1 MVLNMYKKRYHTI
14 TLDLD
19 TFERIKKFAK
29 NYNMS
34 ISYILKW
41 FIITIINEDGI
52 PNIDEIKE
60 IVEMR
65 KKEFLLDK
73 DSEYV
78 SLDEIEKTY
87 GINKDKIKK
96 MYYDYIKSLGYDVR
110 SVYKKSSNEI
120 VIPKGL
126 LDIFLKKLGRI

>member
-1 MVLNMYKKRYHTI
+1 MYKKRYHTI

-19 TFERIKKFAK
+19 TFERIRKFAK